1 MIIHTVTLYILVVF
15 LALTA
20 LQAQETDKETTPI
33 KLPPQVRM
41 VRVFGGTDERLPPIA
56 ILSTPTRKSSVLPTF
71 GEKTVTIELDV
82 QADLPPSMYAIFV
95 HCAADWTEDNNV
107 FINQITFRTS
117 NIDWKSAPVY
127 SRYYTYRGSL
137 SVPNSQVNFTVGGN
151 WKAKFYDYNDDGN
164 VVTEARFFIVDPAAE
179 CYVDVFGDLYEPN
192 LKVSPAAFTV
202 ETQIQTLRSV
212 MDNQVQTVVMYR
224 NNRWTEPMVISQI
237 GSLEDANNYR
247 KYPMQTMVSGFGSIG
262 KRFRVDRLPAENDYR
277 ILDMNNLGYFP
288 RINGPIRPPFA
299 DLRRNGTFF
308 DRADDGM
315 LTTRFT
321 ALSDDEYIQV
331 EFIFDP
337 ESRPS
342 ERDVFVTGSFNSWT
356 PDRSW
361 QMYYDEQDR
370 LYKLRQW
377 VRRGRHNYLYG
388 TGNYN
393 ADTQKFDNVSF
404 EEFEGNTRATPHTF
418 ISLIYYREFEY
429 GGYDTI
435 IGVGAG
441 NSFGRI
447 SR

>member
-1 MIIHTVTLYILVVF
+1 MNIQKVMCMMV
-15 LALTA
+15 AL
-20 LQAQETDKETTPI
+20 LSMGSMLHAQNDNSAPM
-33 KLPPQVRM
+33 KLPPQLRM
-41 VRVFGGTDERLPPIA
+41 VRVFGGNDERLPPIA
-56 ILSTPTRKSSVLPTF
+56 MLSIPTRKSSILPTF
-71 GEKTVTIELDV
+71 GEKSVTIELDV
-82 QADLPPSMYAIFV
+82 QSDLPPSFYATFV
-95 HCAADWTEDNNV
+95 HCATDWSEDNNV
-107 FINQITFRTS
+107 FLNQITFRTS

-137 SVPNSQVNFTVGGN
+137 SVPNSQVNFKVGGN
-151 WKAKFYDYNDDGN
+151 WKAKFYDYNDDN
-164 VVTEARFFIVDPAAE
+164 KMLAEARFFIVDPAAE
-179 CYVDVFGDLYEPN
+179 CFVDVYGDLYEPTM
-192 LKVSPAAFTV
+192 KVSPAAFTI
-202 ETQIQTLRSV
+202 ETQIQTLRAV
-212 MDNQVQTVVMYR
+212 MDNQVQTAVVYR
-224 NNRWTEPMVISQI
+224 NNRWNEPIVISQI
-237 GSLEDANNYR
+237 GSLEEANNYH
-247 KYPMQTMVSGFGSIG
+247 KYPVRTQVSGFGSIG
-262 KRFRVDRLPAENDYR
+262 KRFRVDKIPAENDYR
-277 ILDMNNLGYFP
+277 IIDMNNLGYFP

-308 DRADDGM
+308 DRADDGI

-321 ALSDDEYIQV
+321 ALSDDEYVQI
-331 EFIFDP
+331 EFILDP

-342 ERDVFVTGSFNSWT
+342 ERDVFIAGSFNSWT

-361 QMYYDEQDR
+361 MMYYDEKDR

-393 ADTQKFDNVSF
+393 ADTQKFDSMSY
-404 EEFEGNTRATPHTF
+404 EEFEGNTRATPHSF